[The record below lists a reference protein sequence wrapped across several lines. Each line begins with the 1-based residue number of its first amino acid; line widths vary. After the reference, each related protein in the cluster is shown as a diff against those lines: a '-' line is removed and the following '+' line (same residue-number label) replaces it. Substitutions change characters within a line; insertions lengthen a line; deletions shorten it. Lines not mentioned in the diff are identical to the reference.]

1 MDLPLLKREE
11 AEATRARV
19 RNSPIHSF
27 LGLSISFFGP
37 NKAGSAAVP
46 LNLFLNIM
54 KKLIVTCTAVVYA
67 IAFVGCGG
75 ADPESLPEGENTAG
89 DETSTGDEEGEGAD
103 PISGGGEGGGT
114 EE

>member
-46 LNLFLNIM
+46 LNLFLTIM
-54 KKLIVTCTAVVYA
+54 KKLIVTCTAV
-67 IAFVGCGG
+67 AFATAFIGCGG
-75 ADPESLPEGENTAG
+75 EAIETPTEDDPPTEEVGAGEGE
-89 DETSTGDEEGEGAD
+89 EEAVE
-103 PISGGGEGGGT
+103 
-114 EE
+114 